1 MDVNFHIVYDDLSEQ
16 AGTITLEQV
25 AQLLASLI
33 AKQLTAQTDKANI
46 SEKANRP
53 VTVTCPAT

>member
-1 MDVNFHIVYDDLSEQ
+1 MERENYIMDVNFHIVYDDLSEQ

-33 AKQLTAQTDKANI
+33 AKQLTAQTDKARIKRKEESTN
-46 SEKANRP
+46 
-53 VTVTCPAT
+53 